1 MFMSKTIN
9 ELIADRDRIDRL
21 IDEMIRE
28 QKEELAT
35 CCECDEYGITPED
48 IRDLKLLNKNDRG
61 GFGSFSVRVNVNI
74 DNSVK
79 TITSDNSYRNTKV
92 DTTLTVGDA
101 AISAIGGIL
110 GGLFK

>member
-1 MFMSKTIN
+1 MFMSKTIS
-9 ELIADRDRIDRL
+9 ELIADRDRIERL
-21 IDEMIRE
+21 IDKMIRE

-35 CCECDEYGITPED
+35 CCECDPCEITPED
-48 IRDLKLLNKNDRG
+48 IRDLELPDKNNRG

-79 TITSDNSYRNTKV
+79 TINSDSSYRNTKV